1 MEGVMVQLCNER
13 TAHRAVPGRSNRDG
27 LPPATRKKTADW
39 AIKCC
44 LSVDAW
50 HLFMWI
56 IDRVPLSMKWTTQMA
71 AVVLAN
77 KMHHTVPHMNRVT
90 IARWKWR
97 ITSSRLCEEEIRV
110 MEHFKWALPSFI
122 MTDCV
127 RGVANVFPSM
137 QLYSAM
143 LKASVAVVREHAA
156 VPVVDVCCASVRACV
171 DGDDPLR
178 FWAKYEAGLR
188 RHVMGV

>member
-1 MEGVMVQLCNER
+1 M
-13 TAHRAVPGRSNRDG
+13 
-27 LPPATRKKTADW
+27 
-39 AIKCC
+39 
-44 LSVDAW
+44 
-50 HLFMWI
+50 
-56 IDRVPLSMKWTTQMA
+56 
-71 AVVLAN
+71 
-77 KMHHTVPHMNRVT
+77 
-90 IARWKWR
+90 
-97 ITSSRLCEEEIRV
+97 
-110 MEHFKWALPSFI
+110 
-122 MTDCV
+122 

-156 VPVVDVCCASVRACV
+156 VPVVDVCCAAVRACV